1 MSDPWDDVA
10 MTSVLYEKPIFRVA
24 GDRGVLVEYGD
35 GIDPELNRKV
45 RAMAI
50 ATDQASPKGLLEVIP
65 TYRSIILIYDP
76 SSTSPHQLESVLLSL
91 EAHLSA
97 IDIPLPKTVKIP
109 VCYGGEFGPDIEFV
123 ARSNNLTEADVI
135 RMHSNPDYQ
144 IYMVGFTPGFPYL
157 GGLPEALHTPR
168 LETPRT
174 LVPAGSVGIA
184 NAQTGVYSID
194 SPGGWQ
200 LIGRTPLKLFDP
212 TRTNPFLFTAGDLL
226 KFEPISLDE
235 YYDLEKAGET

>member
-1 MSDPWDDVA
+1 
-10 MTSVLYEKPIFRVA
+10 MTRVFYEKPIFRIA
-24 GDRGVLVEYGD
+24 GDRGLLVEYGD

-45 RAMAI
+45 RAI
-50 ATDQASPKGLLEVIP
+50 ALATEQASPEGLLEVIP

-76 SSTSPHQLESVLLSL
+76 GVTSPHHLEAVLLSL
-91 EAHLSA
+91 EERLTE
-97 IDIPLPKTVKIP
+97 IDIPLPKTVQIP
-109 VCYGGEFGPDIEFV
+109 VCYGGELGPDIGFV
-123 ARSNNLTEADVI
+123 ARHNNLTAANVI
-135 RMHSNPDYQ
+135 RIHSAPHYQ

-194 SPGGWQ
+194 SPGGWR
-200 LIGRTPLKLFDP
+200 LIGRTPLRLFDP
-212 TRTNPFLFTAGDLL
+212 KRANPFLFKAGDLL
-226 KFEPISLDE
+226 KFEPISMDE
-235 YYDLEKAGET
+235 YHDIDKAGAKYD

>member
-1 MSDPWDDVA
+1 M
-10 MTSVLYEKPIFRVA
+10 
-24 GDRGVLVEYGD
+24 VEYGD

-45 RAMAI
+45 RAI
-50 ATDQASPKGLLEVIP
+50 ALATEQASPEGLLEVIP

-76 SSTSPHQLESVLLSL
+76 GVTSPHHLEAVLLSL
-91 EAHLSA
+91 EERLTE
-97 IDIPLPKTVKIP
+97 IDIPLPKTVQIP
-109 VCYGGEFGPDIEFV
+109 VCYGGELGPDIGFV
-123 ARSNNLTEADVI
+123 ARHNNLTAADVI
-135 RMHSNPDYQ
+135 RIHSAPHYQ

-194 SPGGWQ
+194 SPGGWR
-200 LIGRTPLKLFDP
+200 LIGRTPLRLFDP
-212 TRTNPFLFTAGDLL
+212 KRANPFLFKAGDLL
-226 KFEPISLDE
+226 KFEPISMDE
-235 YYDLEKAGET
+235 YHDIDKAGAKYD

>member
-1 MSDPWDDVA
+1 
-10 MTSVLYEKPIFRVA
+10 MTRVFYEKPIFRIA
-24 GDRGVLVEYGD
+24 GDRGLLVEYGD

-45 RAMAI
+45 RAI
-50 ATDQASPKGLLEVIP
+50 ALATEHASPEGLLEVIP

-76 SSTSPHQLESVLLSL
+76 GVTSPHHLEAVLLSL
-91 EAHLSA
+91 EERLTE
-97 IDIPLPKTVKIP
+97 IDIPLPKTVQIP
-109 VCYGGEFGPDIEFV
+109 VCYGGELGPDIGFV
-123 ARSNNLTEADVI
+123 ARHNNLTAANVI
-135 RMHSNPDYQ
+135 RIHSAPHYQ

-194 SPGGWQ
+194 SPGGWR
-200 LIGRTPLKLFDP
+200 LIGRTPLRLFDP
-212 TRTNPFLFTAGDLL
+212 KRANPFLFKAGDLL
-226 KFEPISLDE
+226 KFEPISMDE
-235 YYDLEKAGET
+235 YHDIDKAGAKYD

>member
-1 MSDPWDDVA
+1 M
-10 MTSVLYEKPIFRVA
+10 
-24 GDRGVLVEYGD
+24 VEYGD

-45 RAMAI
+45 RAI
-50 ATDQASPKGLLEVIP
+50 ALATEQASPEGLLEVIP

-76 SSTSPHQLESVLLSL
+76 GVTSPHHLEAVLLSL
-91 EAHLSA
+91 EERLTE
-97 IDIPLPKTVKIP
+97 IDIPLPKTVQIP
-109 VCYGGEFGPDIEFV
+109 VCYGGELGPDIGFV
-123 ARSNNLTEADVI
+123 ARHNNLTAANVI
-135 RMHSNPDYQ
+135 RIHSAPHYQ

-194 SPGGWQ
+194 SPGGWR
-200 LIGRTPLKLFDP
+200 LIGRTPLRLFDP
-212 TRTNPFLFTAGDLL
+212 KRANPFLFKAGDLL
-226 KFEPISLDE
+226 KFEPISMDE
-235 YYDLEKAGET
+235 YHDIDKAGAKYD

>member
-1 MSDPWDDVA
+1 
-10 MTSVLYEKPIFRVA
+10 MTRVFYEKPIFRIA
-24 GDRGVLVEYGD
+24 GDRGLLVEYGN

-45 RAMAI
+45 RAI
-50 ATDQASPKGLLEVIP
+50 ALATEQASPEGLLEVIP

-76 SSTSPHQLESVLLSL
+76 GVTSPHHLEAVLLSL
-91 EAHLSA
+91 EERLTE
-97 IDIPLPKTVKIP
+97 IDIPLPKTVQIP
-109 VCYGGEFGPDIEFV
+109 VCYGGELGPDIGFV
-123 ARSNNLTEADVI
+123 ARHNNLTAANVI
-135 RMHSNPDYQ
+135 RIHSAPHYQ

-194 SPGGWQ
+194 SPGGWR
-200 LIGRTPLKLFDP
+200 LIGRTPLRLFDP
-212 TRTNPFLFTAGDLL
+212 KRANPFLFKAGDLL
-226 KFEPISLDE
+226 KFEPISMDE
-235 YYDLEKAGET
+235 YHDIDKAGAKYD

>member
-1 MSDPWDDVA
+1 
-10 MTSVLYEKPIFRVA
+10 MTRVFYEKPIFRIA
-24 GDRGVLVEYGD
+24 GDRGLLVEYGD

-45 RAMAI
+45 RAI
-50 ATDQASPKGLLEVIP
+50 ALATEQASPEGLLEVIP

-76 SSTSPHQLESVLLSL
+76 GVTSPHHLEAVLLSL
-91 EAHLSA
+91 EERLTE
-97 IDIPLPKTVKIP
+97 IDIPLPKTVQIP
-109 VCYGGEFGPDIEFV
+109 VCYGGELGPDIGFV
-123 ARSNNLTEADVI
+123 ARHNNLTAADVI
-135 RMHSNPDYQ
+135 RIHSAPHYQ

-194 SPGGWQ
+194 SPGGWR
-200 LIGRTPLKLFDP
+200 LIGRTPLRLFDP
-212 TRTNPFLFTAGDLL
+212 KRANPFLFKAGDLL
-226 KFEPISLDE
+226 KFEPISMDE
-235 YYDLEKAGET
+235 YHDIDKAGAKYD

>member
-1 MSDPWDDVA
+1 
-10 MTSVLYEKPIFRVA
+10 MTRVFYEKPIFRIA
-24 GDRGVLVEYGD
+24 GDRGLLVEYGD

-45 RAMAI
+45 RAI
-50 ATDQASPKGLLEVIP
+50 ALATEQASPEGLLEVIP

-76 SSTSPHQLESVLLSL
+76 GVTSPHHLEEVLLSL
-91 EAHLSA
+91 EERLTE
-97 IDIPLPKTVKIP
+97 IDIPLPKTVQIP
-109 VCYGGEFGPDIEFV
+109 VCYGGELGPDIGFV
-123 ARSNNLTEADVI
+123 ARHNNLTAADVI
-135 RMHSNPDYQ
+135 RIHSAPHYQ

-194 SPGGWQ
+194 SPGGWR
-200 LIGRTPLKLFDP
+200 LIGRTPLRLFDP
-212 TRTNPFLFTAGDLL
+212 KRENPFLFKAGDLL
-226 KFEPISLDE
+226 KFEPISMDE
-235 YYDLEKAGET
+235 YHDIDKAGAKYD

>member
-1 MSDPWDDVA
+1 
-10 MTSVLYEKPIFRVA
+10 MTGVFYEKPIFRIA
-24 GDRGVLVEYGD
+24 GDRGLLVEFGD
-35 GIDPELNRKV
+35 GIDPALNRKV
-45 RAMAI
+45 RGMAI
-50 ATDQASPKGLLEVIP
+50 ATEQAAPKGVLEVIP

-76 SSTSPHQLESVLLSL
+76 DATSPPQLERALLLL
-91 EAHLSA
+91 EERLSQ
-97 IDIPLPKTVKIP
+97 IDIPSPRTVRIP

-123 ARSNNLTEADVI
+123 AGINNLTVADVVRI
-135 RMHSNPDYQ
+135 HASPDYQ

-200 LIGRTPLKLFDP
+200 LIGRTPVRLFDP
-212 TRTNPFLFTAGDLL
+212 TRANPFLFQAGDLL
-226 KFEPISLDE
+226 RFEPISSDE
-235 YYDLEKAGET
+235 YRDLVKAVEK